1 MIALRH
7 RQELVWRQRAQL
19 FTGWVPTLDRFEQ
32 LNLGGLARANPVDDR
47 PVELGEHGDVGEDL
61 LTAPASGIFPPPFG
75 EGQGGGQFTQPR
87 RVGLQPVGQPASLVV
102 DGFLEK
108 GAHLALGKR
117 RALDTHPLSVR
128 VSGSLVGVEGKK
140 VSPYG
145 SWRSPITADAIVAG
159 VIGLGQIQIDGDD
172 VYWVEQRPAEAGRN
186 VLVRR
191 RAGGTIEDVTAP
203 EYNVRSRVHEYGGG
217 SYLAREGTVW
227 FTNFKD
233 QRLYRQD
240 PGRPPVAIT
249 PAKDIRHADMVLD
262 EGRNRLIAVG
272 EDHTPG
278 STWAVNTIVSLDPAG
293 KRSDRTLVEGNDF
306 YSTPRLSPSGSHLV
320 WLTWNH
326 PNMPWDGTELWV
338 AELTD
343 DGGLRGERKVAGGD
357 QESIFQPPWSP
368 DCVLYF
374 VSVRTNWWNVYGWR
388 GTDIEPVVLVP
399 AELGTPSWL
408 FGMNTYAFESERR
421 IVCQVRSNGV
431 ARLVTV
437 DSQDKRVQDLDTP
450 YTALAPFIRARAGKA
465 FTIAGSP
472 TQMPALIAVDLN
484 TGRVDIIRRSGDVP
498 VASTYLSVPE
508 AIEFPTEG
516 GVTAHAFFYPP
527 VNPEYEAPASE
538 LPPLIVYVHGGPTG
552 SVSNALDLGDQFWT
566 SRGFGYLVVNYGG
579 SSGYGRGYRQRLN
592 GKWGVVDVDDSVNGA
607 RYLVDRGLA
616 DGNRVT
622 ITGGSAGGYTVL
634 RALTSTHFFKAGAS
648 HFGISGLEVFH
659 TDTHKFESMYDQGLI
674 GRWPEE
680 RHVYRERSAI
690 HYLDRITAPV
700 ILFQGLEDKIV
711 PPNQAE
717 LIVSALRKKGLP
729 VAYIAFEGEQH
740 GFRIAK
746 NIKRSLEGELYFYSQ
761 VFGFTLADPVEPVPI
776 DNLKQPAGTT

>member
-1 MIALRH
+1 MYVCQVAL
-7 RQELVWRQRAQL
+7 
-19 FTGWVPTLDRFEQ
+19 
-32 LNLGGLARANPVDDR
+32 
-47 PVELGEHGDVGEDL
+47 
-61 LTAPASGIFPPPFG
+61 S
-75 EGQGGGQFTQPR
+75 
-87 RVGLQPVGQPASLVV
+87 
-102 DGFLEK
+102 
-108 GAHLALGKR
+108 
-117 RALDTHPLSVR
+117 
-128 VSGSLVGVEGKK
+128 GVEPKQ

-186 VLVRR
+186 VIVRR
-191 RAGGTIEDVTAP
+191 RAGATIEDITPP
-203 EYNVRSRVHEYGGG
+203 EYNARTRVHEYGGG
-217 SYLAREGTVW
+217 AYLVRQGTMW
-227 FTNFKD
+227 FTNYKD

-262 EGRNRLIAVG
+262 ERRNRLIAVR
-272 EDHTPG
+272 EDHTTG
-278 STWAVNTIVSLDPAG
+278 STWAVNTIVSLDPSG
-293 KRSDRTLVEGNDF
+293 KEADRTLVEGNDF
-306 YSTPRLSPSGSHLV
+306 YAAPRLSPSGSHLA

-343 DGGLRGERKVAGGD
+343 DGGLLAARKVAGGD
-357 QESIFQPPWSP
+357 QESIFQPTWSP
-368 DCVLYF
+368 DGVLYF
-374 VSVRTNWWNVYGWR
+374 VSDRTNWWNLYRWR
-388 GTDIEPVVLVP
+388 GTDIEPVVQVP
-399 AELGTPSWL
+399 AELGTTSWL
-408 FGMNTYAFESERR
+408 FKMSTYAFESERR
-421 IVCQVRSNGV
+421 IVCQVRANGL
-431 ARLVTV
+431 ATLATV
-437 DSQDKRVQDLDTP
+437 DPQDGRLKNLDTP
-450 YTALAPFIRARAGKA
+450 YTALAPSIQARAGKA

-472 TQMPALIAVDLN
+472 TAMPALIEVELDS
-484 TGRVDIIRRSGDVP
+484 GRVEVIRRSGNVP
-498 VASTYLSVPE
+498 VPATFLSIPE
-508 AIEFPTEG
+508 TIEFPTEG
-516 GVTAHAFFYPP
+516 GLTAHAFFYRPK
-527 VNPEYEAPASE
+527 NPDYEAPAGE

-579 SSGYGRGYRQRLN
+579 SSGYGRDYRQRLN

-607 RYLVDRGLA
+607 RYLVDRGLV
-616 DGNRVT
+616 DSNRVT

-648 HFGISGLEVFH
+648 HFGISDLEVFH

-680 RHVYRERSAI
+680 RHIYRERSAI